1 MMESGNPEKERKK
14 PMTQKIDAL
23 LEKEY
28 WVVDILPERVPEG
41 APGQVF
47 AVEAYYLR
55 PDRLAGLR
63 RKFTDLLL
71 KLNCYDALRIVTEE
85 GEETPAPE
93 ELDRRIAEG
102 KEDLLILTGGDA
114 LVTLNRD
121 DLYMTVY
128 GADEALLAR
137 IGKLAGAEGLFL
149 WKAGEGN

>member
-1 MMESGNPEKERKK
+1 
-14 PMTQKIDAL
+14 MTQKIDEL
-23 LEKEY
+23 LEKPC

-41 APGQVF
+41 SPGQFF

-55 PDRLAGLR
+55 PERLAGIR

-102 KEDLLILTGGDA
+102 NEDLLILLGGDA

-121 DLYMTVY
+121 DIYLSVY
-128 GADEALLAR
+128 NPDEALLAR
-137 IGKLAGAEGLFL
+137 IGKLAAAEGLFL
-149 WKAGEGN
+149 RKAGEGN